1 MPNRFWVG
9 GTGSWNGTNLTN
21 WSATSGGAGGASIPT
36 AADDVYFDANSGGGT
51 VTVNLAGRTCLNLSF
66 RGLSGT
72 SDFTGTFA
80 GASTLNISGGLIL
93 SASTTY
99 TYSSTISFLAIS
111 GSYNITSNGRI
122 LVCGININGLGGTF
136 NLTDGISLS
145 TTAGSLI
152 LTAGTLNLGSSTH
165 SMYSFNSSNSN
176 VRTLNF
182 GTSTFNLTGNNATIF
197 TTSTSTNLT
206 VLGTDPTINCTYSGS
221 VGTRTVN
228 FGTTLSEANSISTNI
243 SAGSDTVNFANG
255 NHRSINFTGFS
266 GTGSVLGNIYKDFTL
281 SPTQIFSTG
290 GNITF
295 AGTSTT
301 QTITSNGVSTTIS
314 ALIINSSTTTV
325 QNIGSLT
332 ITGQLTLTSGTF
344 NTNGNLNIST
354 QITLTAGTFS
364 VNNNA
369 NVTTGLFTSSN
380 SNVRTLN
387 MGSGTWTL
395 TSTGTIWNINTSTN
409 MTLNA
414 GTSRILFTDTSATLI
429 TFTGGGLTYYT
440 LEIARG
446 SSTAINSIVGSNTFV
461 NFIDNKSTA
470 AHSIVFTATQTNSF
484 YRFNVKG
491 SAGNLITLNTLT
503 GVNTYALVK
512 LGQGIV
518 NCDYLNI
525 QHSVATPANTWY
537 AGTNSVNN
545 QAVSVAGS
553 GWNFTIPNS
562 SQSPLASIGV
572 G

>member
-1 MPNRFWVG
+1 MADRFWVG

-21 WSATSGGAGGASIPT
+21 WSTTSGGAGGASIPT
-36 AADDVYFDANSGGGT
+36 ASDNAYFDANSGGGT
-51 VTVNLAGRTCLNLSF
+51 VTVNLAARTCLNLSF

-72 SDFTGTFA
+72 SDFTGIFT
-80 GASTLNISGGLIL
+80 GGSTLNISGGLIL
-93 SASTTY
+93 SPSTTY
-99 TYSSTISFLAIS
+99 NYSSTISFLATS
-111 GSYNITSNGRI
+111 GSYNITSNGKG

-136 NLTDGISLS
+136 NLTDGINLS
-145 TTAGSLI
+145 TSAGGLI
-152 LTAGTLNLGSSTH
+152 LTAGTLNLGSSIH

-182 GTSTFNLTGNNATIF
+182 GTSAVNLTGNNATVF

-206 VLGTDPTINCTYSGS
+206 VLGTNPTINCTYSGG
-221 VGTRTVN
+221 VGIRTVN
-228 FGTTLSEANSISTNI
+228 FGIALSEASSINTNI
-243 SAGSDTVNFANG
+243 SAGSDTVNFSNG
-255 NHRSINFTGFS
+255 VFKSINFTGFS
-266 GTGSVLGNIYKDFTL
+266 GTASALGTIYKDLTL
-281 SPTQIFSTG
+281 SPTQTFTAAAGSLI
-290 GNITF
+290 F

-301 QTITSNGVSTTIS
+301 QTITSNGVTMTNTTIV
-314 ALIINSSTTTV
+314 INSSTTTV

-332 ITGQLTLTSGTF
+332 ITGQIILTSGTF
-344 NTNGNLNIST
+344 NTNGNLNIGT
-354 QITLTAGTFS
+354 QIQFTAGTFS

-369 NVTTGLFTSSN
+369 NVTTGLFISNN

-387 MGSGTWTL
+387 MGSGLWTL
-395 TSTGTIWNINTSTN
+395 TSTGNVWNIVGTN
-409 MTLNA
+409 LTISA
-414 GTSRILFTDTSATLI
+414 GTSRILITDTSATLI

-537 AGTNSVNN
+537 AGANSVNN

-562 SQSPLASIGV
+562 SQSTLGSLGV

>member
-1 MPNRFWVG
+1 MANRFWVG

-51 VTVNLAGRTCLNLSF
+51 VTINLAARTCLNLSF

-99 TYSSTISFLAIS
+99 TYSSTISFLATS
-111 GSYNITSNGRI
+111 GSNNITSNGRT
-122 LVCGININGLGGTF
+122 LVCGFNINGLGGTF

-145 TTAGSLI
+145 TAAGSLI

-182 GTSTFNLTGNNATIF
+182 GTSTVNLIGNNATLF

-221 VGTRTVN
+221 VGIRGIV
-228 FGTTLSEANSISTNI
+228 FGTTLSQVNSINTNI
-243 SAGSDTVNFANG
+243 SAGSDTVNFSNG

-266 GTGSVLGNIYKDFTL
+266 GSASVAGNIYGNFTL
-281 SPTQIFSTG
+281 SPTQIYSSISG
-290 GNITF
+290 LTF

-301 QTITSNGVSTTIS
+301 QTITTNGVSMTLSII
-314 ALIINSSTTTV
+314 IINSATTVV
-325 QNIGSLT
+325 QNIGPLT
-332 ITGQLTLTSGTF
+332 ITGQLLLTLGTF
-344 NTNGNLNIST
+344 NTNGNLNIGT
-354 QITLTAGTFS
+354 QIQLTAGSFS

-369 NVTTGLFTSSN
+369 NVTTGLFISNN
-380 SNVRTLN
+380 SNPRTLN
-387 MGSGTWTL
+387 MGSGTWTI
-395 TSTGTIWNINTSTN
+395 TSTGIVWNVVATN
-409 MTLNA
+409 MTFNA
-414 GTSRILFTDTSATLI
+414 GTSRILITDTSAT
-429 TFTGGGLTYYT
+429 TASFNGGSLTYYT

-446 SSTAINSIVGSNTFV
+446 SSTAINAISGNNTFV

-470 AHSIVFTATQTNSF
+470 AHNIHFANGSTNSF

-491 SAGNLITLNTLT
+491 SAGNLITLNTVT
-503 GVNTYALVK
+503 GINTYALVK

-525 QHSVATPANTWY
+525 QHSIATPANTWY
-537 AGTNSVNN
+537 AGANSVNN
-545 QAVSVAGS
+545 QAVTVAGS

-562 SQSPLASIGV
+562 SQSTLGISGV

>member
-1 MPNRFWVG
+1 MADRFWVG

-21 WSATSGGAGGASIPT
+21 WSTTSGGAGGASIPT
-36 AADDVYFDANSGGGT
+36 ASDNAYFDANSGGGT
-51 VTVNLAGRTCLNLSF
+51 VTVNLVGRTCLNLSF

-72 SDFTGTFA
+72 SDFTGIFT
-80 GASTLNISGGLIL
+80 GGSTLNISGGLIL
-93 SASTTY
+93 SPSTTY
-99 TYSSTISFLAIS
+99 NYSSTISFLATS
-111 GSYNITSNGRI
+111 GSYNITSNGRT

-182 GTSTFNLTGNNATIF
+182 GTSTVNLIGNNVTIF

-206 VLGTDPTINCTYSGS
+206 VLGTDPTINCIYPGS
-221 VGTRTVN
+221 VGIRTVN

-243 SAGSDTVNFANG
+243 SAGSDTVNFSNG
-255 NHRSINFTGFS
+255 VFKSINFTGFS
-266 GTGSVLGNIYKDFTL
+266 GTGSVIGTIYKDLTL
-281 SPTQIFSTG
+281 SPTQTFTSA
-290 GNITF
+290 GNLTF

-301 QTITSNGVSTTIS
+301 QSIISNGINASINTLIVNSATTNI
-314 ALIINSSTTTV
+314 
-325 QNIGSLT
+325 QNIGPLT
-332 ITGQLTLTSGTF
+332 IIGQLTLTSGIF

-354 QITLTAGTFS
+354 QIILTSGSFS

-369 NVTTGLFTSSN
+369 NVTTGLFISN
-380 SNVRTLN
+380 NTNVRTLN

-395 TSTGTIWNINTSTN
+395 TSTGNVWNIIGTN
-409 MTLNA
+409 LTINA
-414 GTSRILFTDTSATLI
+414 GTSRILITDTSATLI

-446 SSTAINSIVGSNTFV
+446 SSTAINAIVGSNTFV

-470 AHSIVFTATQTNSF
+470 AHNINFTAVTTSTF
-484 YRFNVKG
+484 YKFNVKG
-491 SAGNLITLNTLT
+491 SAGNLITINTVT
-503 GVNTYALVK
+503 GINTYALVK

-525 QHSVATPANTWY
+525 QHSVATPASTWY
-537 AGTNSVNN
+537 AGANSVNN
-545 QAVSVAGS
+545 QAVAAAGS
-553 GWNFTIPNS
+553 GWNFTIPSS
-562 SQSPLASIGV
+562 SQSTLGSLGV